1 MSTGFFTGLAGRLRK
16 PTAVKRRLQLSD
28 INGMVLAVLALTLT
42 IVSTTLSEARFRA
55 ADADRAQIEA
65 KAAAAATTRVCE
77 RGGQPAREARPNS

>member
-28 INGMVLAVLALTLT
+28 INGMVLAVVALALT

-55 ADADRAQIEA
+55 ADADRARIEA
-65 KAAAAATTRVCE
+65 TAAAATTRVCD
-77 RGGQPAREARPNS
+77 RGGQTASEARPKG